1 VADADLGRSLHL
13 PWVIWPGVSDKI
25 RRLHDFELAPEIRD
39 WLDGLSDHDVKR
51 VDEVCGRLAEQDP
64 ELGGPRSD
72 HLEER
77 SGAADPSK

>member
-1 VADADLGRSLHL
+1 
-13 PWVIWPGVSDKI
+13 VSDKI

-39 WLDGLSDHDVKR
+39 WLDRLNDHDVKR
-51 VDEVCGRLAEQDP
+51 VDEVCGRLAEKDP